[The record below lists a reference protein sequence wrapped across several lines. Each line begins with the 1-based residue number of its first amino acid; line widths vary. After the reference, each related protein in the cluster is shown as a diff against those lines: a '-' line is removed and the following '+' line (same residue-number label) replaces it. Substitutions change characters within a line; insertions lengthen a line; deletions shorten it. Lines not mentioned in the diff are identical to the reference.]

1 MNRISPSI
9 ITYFAFFSIAIVLTC
24 ITFANSQAQTGPDN
38 KGRSAIQMLSD
49 TETTF
54 TISNKLNKNGGLG
67 QHAFINVTTVN
78 GIVLL
83 VGSVGNASEKE
94 WVESVAEGHQN
105 VRKVVNELKVEKAR
119 NILDIGKDKFIQV
132 SVKLRISSE
141 LKDYSPHIHIIIHR
155 KFIYLMGIVT
165 QEIADK
171 ASELARTTRNVER
184 VVSIFEIKE
193 FGIVNPEI
201 QLWFL
206 RQ

>member
-1 MNRISPSI
+1 MNRFSPSI
-9 ITYFAFFSIAIVLTC
+9 FKYSAFCSIAIVLTC
-24 ITFANSQAQTGPDN
+24 IIFANSQAQTGPDN

-49 TETTF
+49 TEATF
-54 TISNKLNKNGGLG
+54 TIKNLLNKNGGLG
-67 QHAFINVTTVN
+67 EHAFINVTTVN

-83 VGSVGNASEKE
+83 VGSVGNASEKK
-94 WVESVAEGHQN
+94 WVEGVAEGYQN

-119 NILDIGKDKFIQV
+119 NILEIGKDKLIQV
-132 SVKLRISSE
+132 SVKHRISKKLE
-141 LKDYSPHIHIIIHR
+141 EYSPHIHIIVHR

-193 FGIVNPEI
+193 SDS
-201 QLWFL
+201 
-206 RQ
+206 

>member
-9 ITYFAFFSIAIVLTC
+9 FKYFAFFSIAIVLAC

-49 TETTF
+49 TEATF

-83 VGSVGNASEKE
+83 VGSVGNASEKK
-94 WVESVAEGHQN
+94 WVESVAKGHQN

-119 NILDIGKDKFIQV
+119 NILDIGKDKFIQL

-155 KFIYLMGIVT
+155 KFIYLMGVVT

-184 VVSIFEIKE
+184 VVSIFEIKDSE
-193 FGIVNPEI
+193 S
-201 QLWFL
+201 
-206 RQ
+206 